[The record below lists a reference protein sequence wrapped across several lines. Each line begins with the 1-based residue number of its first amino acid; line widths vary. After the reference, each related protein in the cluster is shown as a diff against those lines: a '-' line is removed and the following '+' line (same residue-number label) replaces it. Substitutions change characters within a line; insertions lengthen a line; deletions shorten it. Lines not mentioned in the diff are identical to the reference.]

1 MIQLFGDL
9 IHLLVEAEN
18 NTELGHE
25 ANREEKIM
33 YLEANKDGE
42 CKTSDSKNTNHSKPA
57 IETISQDSKI
67 FDGMHLEN
75 SAPISRYSS

>member
-1 MIQLFGDL
+1 
-9 IHLLVEAEN
+9 
-18 NTELGHE
+18 
-25 ANREEKIM
+25 M

-42 CKTSDSKNTNHSKPA
+42 CKTSESKNTNHSKPA